1 MNEKKKVFIMILV
14 IFIILMLVLH
24 IPRSFSNLTNN
35 TKDSIWNIQFKDNI
49 LELTADEKQELID
62 ILEPMYCIRKWV
74 VIPRGGWTYA
84 IRMYNSE
91 GKRVGSFVNYN
102 DYVTFQGKQY
112 FNFNFDVNRYNEF
125 MERIL
130 DKHKVYRY
138 KTKN

>member
-1 MNEKKKVFIMILV
+1 MSKKQKVFITFFV
-14 IFIILMLVLH
+14 IFFMFIVALH
-24 IPRSFSNLTNN
+24 IPRSFSNLIKNTN
-35 TKDSIWNIQFKDNI
+35 DSTWKIQYADHI

-84 IRMYNSE
+84 IRMYNSK

-112 FNFNFDVNRYNEF
+112 FNFNFDVIRYNEF

-130 DKHKVYRY
+130 DKHKIY
-138 KTKN
+138 